1 MSLWL
6 GRILA
11 VLTLLF
17 ALRVLGQALVA
28 FFSVRWLPS
37 MEQWYSGLVPYP
49 ILLVIQLAMVTVMVK
64 ISVEISRGAGR
75 FAKQHP
81 SWSPILAS
89 FSAIYAG
96 GMALRYVLTMLFRP
110 ELHWFGHTIPIF
122 FHFVL
127 AGFIFILGLYH
138 AQTESSCEASRAP
151 S

>member
-1 MSLWL
+1 MSSRL
-6 GRILA
+6 GRLLV

-37 MEQWYSGLVPYP
+37 MAWWYSGLVPYP
-49 ILLVIQLAMVTVMVK
+49 ILLAIQLVMLILMAK
-64 ISVEISRGAGR
+64 ITMDILRGAGIFARQRPNWSR
-75 FAKQHP
+75 F
-81 SWSPILAS
+81 LVS

-96 GMALRYVLTMLFRP
+96 GMALRYILTMLFRP
-110 ELHWFGHTIPIF
+110 ELRWFGHTIPIF

-138 AQTESSCEASRAP
+138 AKTKTSCGTSRA
-151 S
+151 SS